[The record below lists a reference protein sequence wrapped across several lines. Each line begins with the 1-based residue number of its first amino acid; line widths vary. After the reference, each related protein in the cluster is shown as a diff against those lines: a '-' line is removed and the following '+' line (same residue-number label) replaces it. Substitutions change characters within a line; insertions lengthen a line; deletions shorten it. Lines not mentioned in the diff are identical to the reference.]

1 MNKTRD
7 PHTAI
12 HQCRQS
18 IKILRATLRLLRFEL
33 AEDLFKGENQ
43 FYRDESGKLS
53 AARDLTAMLETI
65 DKMSEAGLKKAMVSK
80 LSTLKTSINKERS
93 GYSKDIAQ
101 QIADTRVALA
111 AHPFITKQITWSEDY
126 VNNLLQG
133 LTKVYRR
140 GYKCFQI
147 CQDNPSSEDFHQ
159 WRKRAKYL
167 RYQLMILRNLW
178 PAMMVSW
185 EKELNHLTNFLGE
198 ANNIAVLQH
207 YLLSKRSGLNKKE
220 RDLILMLTQDNH
232 KTYIAK
238 ANSLGQ
244 KLYSERPKAFTRRMG
259 TYLSNWENVQ

>member
-18 IKILRATLRLLRFEL
+18 IKKLRAALRLLRFEL
-33 AEDLFKGENQ
+33 TEDLFKGENQ
-43 FYRDESGKLS
+43 FYRDESRKLS
-53 AARDLTAMLETI
+53 NARDLTAMLETI
-65 DKMSEAGLKKAMVSK
+65 DKMSEAGVKKNMVSK
-80 LSTLKTSINKERS
+80 LSVLKTSINKERS
-93 GYSKDIAQ
+93 GYSKDITK
-101 QIADTRVALA
+101 QIAETRVSMVS
-111 AHPFITKQITWSEDY
+111 HPLITKQITWSEDY
-126 VNNLLQG
+126 VINMLQG

-147 CQDNPSSEDFHQ
+147 CQDNPTSEDFHQ

-185 EKELNHLTNFLGE
+185 EKELNHLTDLLGE
-198 ANNIAVLQH
+198 ANNLAVLQH

-220 RDLILMLTQDNH
+220 KDLIIILTQENH

-244 KLYSERPKAFTRRMG
+244 KLYSEKPKAFSSRME
-259 TYLSNWENVQ
+259 TYLANWENVQ

>member
-1 MNKTRD
+1 M
-7 PHTAI
+7 
-12 HQCRQS
+12 
-18 IKILRATLRLLRFEL
+18 RFEL
-33 AEDLFKGENQ
+33 PDDVFNEENQ
-43 FYRDESGKLS
+43 FYRNESRKLS
-53 AARDLTAMLETI
+53 DARDLTAMLETI
-65 DKMSEAGLKKAMVSK
+65 DKMSGPGLKKNMASK
-80 LSTLKTSINKERS
+80 LSNLKTSIDKERS
-93 GYSKDIAQ
+93 GHSKDIIQ
-101 QIADTRVALA
+101 QIENTRVALA
-111 AHPFITKQITWSEDY
+111 AHPLITKQITWSEDY

-167 RYQLMILRNLW
+167 RYQLMMLRNLW

-207 YLLSKRSGLNKKE
+207 YLLSKKSGLNKKE
-220 RDLILMLTQDNH
+220 RDLIITMTQDNH

-244 KLYSERPKAFTRRMG
+244 KLYSETPKAFSIRMG
-259 TYLSNWENVQ
+259 TYLSNWENAQ